1 MDRQKLHSQLDE
13 IKEFFDRS
21 TRALDEADSGFIPAP
36 GMYTAAGQIAH
47 AAQVVEWFCDGA
59 FAPGGFDL
67 DFERQD
73 KEVRAVT
80 SIKAAREWME
90 KACKNAAKT
99 IDAHSEAEWDALLPE
114 GPIMGG
120 HPRLYIFGAIRD
132 HTAHHRGALTVYARL
147 VGKVPPMP
155 YMEM

>member
-1 MDRQKLHSQLDE
+1 MEREKLHGQLVE

-21 TRALDEADSGFIPAP
+21 TRALDEADSGFTPAP
-36 GMYTAAGQIAH
+36 GMFTAAAQMAH
-47 AAQVVEWFCDGA
+47 AAQVVDWFCHGA
-59 FAPGGFDL
+59 FAPGGFDM

-73 KEVRAVT
+73 SEVRAVT
-80 SIKAAREWME
+80 SIKAAREWMD
-90 KACKNAAKT
+90 KAFKNAAKT
-99 IDAHSEAEWDALLPE
+99 IDAHSEAEWDAPLPE

-120 HPRLYIFGAIRD
+120 HRRFFIFGAIRD

-147 VGKVPPMP
+147 LGKVPPMP

>member
-1 MDRQKLHSQLDE
+1 MEKQKLHGQLDE

-21 TRALDEADSGFIPAP
+21 TRALEEADSGFIPAP
-36 GMYTAAGQIAH
+36 GMYAAAAQIAH
-47 AAQVVEWFCDGA
+47 AAQVVDWFCNGA
-59 FAPGGFDL
+59 FAPGGFDM

-73 KEVRAVT
+73 NEVRAVT
-80 SIKAAREWME
+80 SIKAAREWMDR
-90 KACKNAAKT
+90 ACQNAAKT
-99 IDAHSEAEWDALLPE
+99 IDAHSETEWDGTLAE

-120 HPRLYIFGAIRD
+120 HPRFYIFAAIRD

-147 VGKVPPMP
+147 LGKVPPMP